1 MKLRDYFSGKSGVG
15 VMSTSN
21 DKGEVNSAVYAKPHV
36 SGTNSIS
43 FIMRDRLTRANLQSN
58 PQANYLFIEHEHGF
72 QGIRLSLTMTGEEQN
87 EEKIASLSRRP
98 ESDSNEADER
108 YLVSFRVDRALVLIG
123 GEEIQ
128 LQ

>member
-1 MKLRDYFSGKSGVG
+1 MNLKEYFSGKSGVG
-15 VMSTSN
+15 VISTSN
-21 DKGEVNSAVYAKPHV
+21 DKGEVNSAIYAKPHV
-36 SGTNSIS
+36 NGTDSIS

-72 QGIRLSLTMTGEEQN
+72 HGIRLSLTMTGEEQD

-98 ESDSNEADER
+98 DSSNSEGEVR
-108 YLVSFRVDRALVLIG
+108 YLVSFRVERALVLIG